1 MKELLHQQIETAIW
15 HLQKQQKLPADLS
28 IEIQIE
34 RARDEKKGDFAC
46 NTALMLAKAAKHK
59 PRDIAELIVAE
70 LPKSDL
76 IAKVEIAGP
85 GFINF
90 FLSDSALQHV
100 VNEILAAR
108 SAFGCSKNHSDKRI
122 HIEYVSSNPTG
133 PLHVGHGRSAAFGAS
148 LANILEAVGFEVHR
162 EYYVNDAGRQM
173 NILATSVWLRYL
185 ELNGE
190 KLNFPSNGYKGE
202 YIKDIATQ
210 LKDEFHDDFIKPVN
224 EVYVKV
230 PEDAKADADEAN
242 NKHAKE
248 AHIDALIYNTQRLLS
263 ENYHTI
269 FSFALT
275 NILDDI
281 REDLAEYRVT
291 YDEWF
296 SEQRLVDAGAIEH
309 AIQVLQEKN
318 YLYEQESA
326 LWFKSSLFQ
335 DDKDRVIQ
343 RANGQYTYFASD
355 IAYHLNKL
363 ERGYDHLI
371 NILGADHHGY
381 VPRLRAAIEA
391 FSGKNNVLT
400 APLIQF
406 VSLYR
411 DKEKIAMSTRSGK
424 FVTLRALRNEVGDD
438 AARFFYLLRKA
449 NQHMD
454 FDLELAKSKSNDNPV
469 YYIQYAHARIC
480 SVLRQLQEK
489 SINWQVGEGIEY
501 LSLLNT
507 ANERSILKLL
517 RRYPE
522 VIEVAARD
530 YEPHVLVQ
538 YLRELA
544 TAFHSYY
551 NNQQFIVNDTALR
564 QARLNLIVAIKQV
577 LINAL
582 ALLGVSAPEEM

>member
-1 MKELLHQQIETAIW
+1 MKEALHQQIETAIQR
-15 HLQKQQKLPADLS
+15 LQQQQKIPANLAV
-28 IEIQIE
+28 EIQIE
-34 RARDEKKGDFAC
+34 RARDEKNGDFAC
-46 NTALMLAKAAKHK
+46 NIALILAKAAKRS
-59 PRDIAELIVAE
+59 PRDIAKLIVE
-70 LPKSDL
+70 QLPTDEL

-90 FLSDSALQHV
+90 FLADSAWQHII
-100 VNEILAAR
+100 NEILSAR
-108 SAFGCSKNHSDKRI
+108 STFGCSKVHANTRV

-162 EYYVNDAGRQM
+162 EYYINDAGRQM
-173 NILATSVWLRYL
+173 NILAVSVWLRYL

-190 KLNFPSNGYKGE
+190 TFKFPSNGYKGE
-202 YIKDIATQ
+202 YVKNIAAE
-210 LKDEFHDDFIKPVN
+210 LKKQCNNAFIQPLDK
-224 EVYVKV
+224 VYANV
-230 PEDAKADADEAN
+230 PEDAKFGQEETK
-242 NKHAKE
+242 NKKAKE
-248 AHIDALIYNTQRLLS
+248 VHIDALIDNAQQLLG
-263 ENYHTI
+263 ENYQTI
-269 FSFALT
+269 FSLALT
-275 NILDDI
+275 SILEDI

-296 SEQRLVDAGAIEH
+296 SEKRLVDAGAIEH
-309 AIQVLQEKN
+309 AMQVLQEKN
-318 YLYEQESA
+318 YLYQQENA
-326 LWFKSSLFQ
+326 LWFKSSLFG
-335 DDKDRVIQ
+335 DDKDRVVR

-363 ERGYDHLI
+363 ERGYQQLI

-381 VPRLRAAIEA
+381 VPRLCAAIEA
-391 FSGKNNVLT
+391 FSGKTNVLT
-400 APLIQF
+400 VPLIQF

-411 DKEKIAMSTRSGK
+411 DKEKIAMSTRGGE
-424 FVTLRALRNEVGDD
+424 FVTLRALRREVGDD

-489 SINWQVGEGIEY
+489 NIHWQTGDGIEN
-501 LSLLNT
+501 LNLLT
-507 ANERSILKLL
+507 QPNERNILKLL
-517 RRYPE
+517 NRYPE
-522 VIEVAARD
+522 ILEMAARD
-530 YEPHVLVQ
+530 YEPHILVQ

-551 NNQQFIVNDTALR
+551 NNQQFIVDDTALR

-577 LINAL
+577 IANAL